1 MTSTPDPPV
10 QPAAEGDV
18 ARRLER
24 SVSHLL
30 ASAPDLSAFRT
41 VSTGQRR
48 LLIVVGILLL
58 VGLILAPIATLVTIN
73 GSITAVYL
81 VVLAYN
87 LRITGAMLRK
97 PGLVVVNDEA
107 ARAVPEESLPRYTV
121 LVAAYHEAGVIAATI
136 RALESLDYPAGRL
149 EVLLLLEAEDL
160 ETIAAAEA
168 ARPQPW
174 IRIVPVP
181 DAPPKT
187 KPKALNYGLQ
197 LASGELVTV
206 FDAEDRPDP
215 LQLRRAAVAFAELSP
230 AVACLQARLHYHNVG
245 QNQITKWFSAE
256 YVRWFASVLPALVA
270 IGAPI
275 PLGGTSM
282 HIRRQVLEA
291 VGAWDPF
298 NVTEDADLGVRLY
311 RFGYRTLVLD
321 SITYEEA
328 NSDFINW
335 IKQRSRWYK
344 GYLQTWL
351 VHMRHPL
358 LLWRQLGSGG
368 FIGFHL
374 IVGATPFL
382 ALANPFL
389 WLLTALWFLGGVHAV
404 RVLFPAWI
412 FYPALVSVVLGNFLA
427 IYQTIIS
434 VRLARYP
441 GLVIAALL
449 SPLYW
454 VFMSMA
460 AIRAFAQLLIAPSFW
475 DKTMHGLDQTS
486 GPASPGAERAP

>member
-1 MTSTPDPPV
+1 MASTSDPPA
-10 QPAAEGDV
+10 QAAVEGDV
-18 ARRLER
+18 TLRLER

-30 ASAPDLSAFRT
+30 ATAPELSAFRT

-48 LLIVVGILLL
+48 LFIALGILL
-58 VGLILAPIATLVTIN
+58 VAGLILAPIATLVTIN

-87 LRITGAMLRK
+87 LRITGAMLRT

-107 ARAVPEESLPRYTV
+107 ARAIPEESLPRYTV
-121 LVAAYHEAGVIAATI
+121 LVAAYHEAGVIDATI
-136 RALESLDYPAGRL
+136 RALESLDYPAERL
-149 EVLLLLEAEDL
+149 EVLLLLEADDVG
-160 ETIAAAEA
+160 TIAAAEA

-197 LASGELVTV
+197 LASGQLVTV

-215 LQLRRAAVAFAELSP
+215 LQLRRAAVAFAELAP
-230 AVACLQARLHYHNVG
+230 TVACLQARLHYHNVG

-270 IGAPI
+270 LGAPI

-282 HIRRQVLEA
+282 HIRRHVLED

-298 NVTEDADLGVRLY
+298 NVTEDADLGVRLH
-311 RFGYRTLVLD
+311 RFGYRTLALD
-321 SITYEEA
+321 STTYEEA

-351 VHMRHPL
+351 VHMRHPV

-368 FIGFHL
+368 FIGFHV
-374 IVGATPFL
+374 IVGATPLL

-389 WLLTALWFLGGVHAV
+389 WLLTALWFLGEVHAV

-486 GPASPGAERAP
+486 GPASPVPERAP